1 MALFEVD
8 RGALRRY
15 VAGDWLAIL
24 LFLVVGELQHGVNP
38 LATPVHFA
46 GVVLPFYVG
55 WVVAAPALGAYANA
69 VRLSRRALLGGTA
82 AAWFVADLLGQG
94 LRGTALFPGDADTAF
109 FAVALLVG
117 GIALLTWRI
126 ARFELAQA

>member
-15 VAGDWLAIL
+15 VAGDCLAIL
-24 LFLVVGELQHGVNP
+24 LFLVAGELQHGVNP
-38 LATPVHFA
+38 LALPIHFA
-46 GVVLPFYVG
+46 GVALPFYVG
-55 WVVAAPALGAYANA
+55 WAVAAPALGAYANA
-69 VRLSRRALLGGTA
+69 ARSSRRALLGGTA
-82 AAWFVADLLGQG
+82 AAWLVADLLGQG

-126 ARFELAQA
+126 ARFELARD